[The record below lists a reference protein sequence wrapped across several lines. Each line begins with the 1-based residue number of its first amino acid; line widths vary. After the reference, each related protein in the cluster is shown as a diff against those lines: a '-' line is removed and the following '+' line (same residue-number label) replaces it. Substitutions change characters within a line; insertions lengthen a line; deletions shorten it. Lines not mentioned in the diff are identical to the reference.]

1 MAKVYLICG
10 RVCSGKS
17 TYAMEMVKK
26 HHAVLLSSDEI
37 TLALFGQHCGD
48 RHDDYVERAQRYL
61 FHKSLEILA
70 QGIPV
75 VLDWGFWTK
84 EERDEARA
92 FYGEKGSE
100 YECHYIDVT
109 DEEWHRRLQK
119 RNAAVEKE
127 EVSAYFIDENIAR
140 KFGAIFEKPTPEE
153 MDVWVQA

>member
-1 MAKVYLICG
+1 
-10 RVCSGKS
+10 
-17 TYAMEMVKK
+17 MEMVKK

-84 EERDEARA
+84 EKRRAARV
-92 FYGEKGSE
+92 FYESRGIQCEF
-100 YECHYIDVT
+100 HYIDVSN
-109 DEEWHRRLQK
+109 DVWHR
-119 RNAAVEKE
+119 
-127 EVSAYFIDENIAR
+127 NIAIR
-140 KFGAIFEKPTPEE
+140 NQAVRDGKTDAYYVDEGLMKKLQSLFEAPDKDEI
-153 MDVWVQA
+153 DVWHINDWQ

>member
-48 RHDDYVERAQRYL
+48 MHDDYVERAQRYL

-92 FYGEKGSE
+92 FYGEKGIE
-100 YECHYIDVT
+100 YEFHYIDVT

-153 MDVWVQA
+153 MDVWMQA

>member
-48 RHDDYVERAQRYL
+48 MHDDYVERAQRYL

-84 EERDEARA
+84 EGRDAALA
-92 FYGEKGSE
+92 FYKKHGYDAEL
-100 YECHYIDVT
+100 HYIEIDDAT
-109 DEEWHRRLQK
+109 WQQRIEK
-119 RNAAVEKE
+119 RNANRGPSDYYVDDGLREKCL
-127 EVSAYFIDENIAR
+127 SR
-140 KFGAIFEKPTPEE
+140 FEPPETA
-153 MDVWVQA
+153 DVWIKA